1 MRDDRADQLVR
12 LYLSWFSVCRIIK
25 LAKPIKAS
33 TFRTIVTPIKDM
45 GRVKEVC
52 SELKQNVE
60 NLFRRYLP
68 WVNSIPL
75 EKGFQ
80 FVPSWKSTP
89 NDLSNLVQHKIQ
101 RSPEEEEA
109 RREARR
115 QLREE
120 RKLKK
125 LRPPKP
131 NLQLHMCS
139 KKVTGSDEQPAPK
152 ERKETCFFS
161 AMFLEIAAFARQL
174 RIIHSEPDGIFSPGI
189 LFQPG
194 YTLYPFDTQ
203 FSTWAANEGLSF
215 YEAWPGLVFDSLA
228 MGFDRS
234 SQPLY
239 SGRLAQSLEGGRKAA
254 FVCNR

>member
-1 MRDDRADQLVR
+1 
-12 LYLSWFSVCRIIK
+12 
-25 LAKPIKAS
+25 
-33 TFRTIVTPIKDM
+33 M

-125 LRPPKP
+125 TA
-131 NLQLHMCS
+131 S
-139 KKVTGSDEQPAPK
+139 A
-152 ERKETCFFS
+152 ETES
-161 AMFLEIAAFARQL
+161 SVA
-174 RIIHSEPDGIFSPGI
+174 H
-189 LFQPG
+189 
-194 YTLYPFDTQ
+194 
-203 FSTWAANEGLSF
+203 
-215 YEAWPGLVFDSLA
+215 VF
-228 MGFDRS
+228 
-234 SQPLY
+234 
-239 SGRLAQSLEGGRKAA
+239 
-254 FVCNR
+254 